1 MKRRFA
7 VLACGWSTHYLK
19 NFIKGMQH
27 GVEGKDIDLYI
38 FNTYNYTEYSGF
50 PNYTGFSI
58 FNLINY
64 EDFDGIIVLSDLIG
78 NQRVLERER
87 LRIIKSGK
95 PAVTINKK
103 LEGICCLRVDN
114 YAGMYEMLDH
124 MVKMHNIT
132 DLAYITGKETSIDI
146 TDRYRAY
153 AQVLKDNNIQF
164 DEKKVFTIETCDY
177 HCAYRF
183 LDDYVKSGKKLPAA
197 IACANDLIALALLKV
212 CAENK
217 IKVPEQLKIV
227 GFDDMT
233 EVQCTKPSIT
243 TVRNNTELLGAE
255 AISRL
260 LCGVNGSQIFKM
272 KSSPVFRQSCGCAY
286 STTSEQNLFTL
297 NILDDANKKEEF
309 DTQMETL
316 GEIFTE
322 AADVFTLLTN
332 IENFFIKSH
341 GFEGTDFCIF
351 MKSDWTSVLIN
362 SAENLPQN
370 LSYGTQVQSL
380 CSVQDNKKYLRE
392 MINTRDLIP
401 SKMKSEGSNLYLF
414 LPIFHHSYVHGY
426 YVTKNNTAMID
437 NRYGYV
443 WTRTLGNSI
452 EHFRKKNMY
461 KQMSQQYLKLS
472 TKDALSGMLNRQG
485 LEKLAKPFF
494 AQNKKNGLTTVLF
507 FVDIN
512 KMKHINDQFGH
523 LHGDLA
529 VKTVSA
535 AVLETVP
542 RNWLCIRY
550 GGDEF
555 LVVGNSKNYNGEDY
569 CTLIKERLHSKTAV
583 MHLPYNLSAS
593 VGTYTV
599 PANSN
604 LTLEQAVEN
613 VDNIMYEQ
621 KQAFH
626 KDDDKKQAEQSE
638 ASGAEAKAEEKVEEK
653 VESETKT
660 E

>member
-1 MKRRFA
+1 MKRRIA
-7 VLACGWSTHYLK
+7 ILACGWSTYFLK
-19 NFIKGMQH
+19 DFMLGMQKA
-27 GVEGKDIDLYI
+27 VAGKNIDLYL
-38 FNTYNYTEYSGF
+38 FNSYNYTEYSGF
-50 PNYTGFSI
+50 PNYTGASI

-64 EDFDGIIVLSDLIG
+64 EDFDGIVILADLIG
-78 NQRVLERER
+78 NVRILERER
-87 LRIIKSGK
+87 LRILKSKK
-95 PAVTINKK
+95 PAISINKK
-103 LEGICCLRVDN
+103 MEGICCIRIDN
-114 YAGMYEMLDH
+114 YSGMYEVIDH
-124 MVKMHNIT
+124 VIKMHNVRDI
-132 DLAYITGKETSIDI
+132 AYISGNETSIDLSE
-146 TDRYRAY
+146 RYKAY
-153 AQVLKDNNIQF
+153 TTVLKDNAIELDPN
-164 DEKKVFTIETCDY
+164 KVFKIDYTDY

-183 LDDYVKSGKKLPAA
+183 FSDYVKSGKTLPQAF
-197 IACANDLIALALLKV
+197 ACANDLIALGLLKV
-212 CAENK
+212 CYENK
-217 IKVPEQLKIV
+217 ISVPNQIKII
-227 GFDDMT
+227 GFDNIV
-233 EVQCTKPSIT
+233 ESQCVSPSLT
-243 TVRNNTELLGAE
+243 TVNNNAEQLGAE
-255 AISRL
+255 VINRL
-260 LCGVNGSQIFKM
+260 EFGLNPSQLLKM
-272 KSSPVFRQSCGCAY
+272 RTSPVLRQSCGCAY
-286 STTSEQNLFTL
+286 SNTKQQSNFTL
-297 NILDDANKKEEF
+297 NILGESNKKEEF
-309 DTQMETL
+309 DTQIEVI

-332 IENFFIKSH
+332 IENYFTKSH
-341 GFEGTDFCIF
+341 NFEGSDFCIF

-370 LSYGTQVQSL
+370 LSYGTQVQAI
-380 CSVQDNKKYLRE
+380 CSVQNNKKYLRE

-401 SKMKSEGSNLYLF
+401 SKMKSEEESTTFMF
-414 LPIFHHSYVHGY
+414 LPIYHHSYVHGY
-426 YVTKNNTAMID
+426 YVTKNNLSMID
-437 NRYGYV
+437 NRYGYI
-443 WTRTLGNSI
+443 WSRTLGTSI

-485 LEKLAKPFF
+485 LERLAKPFF

-569 CTLIKERLHSKTAV
+569 CTQIKERLLSKTSV
-583 MHLPYNLSAS
+583 MHLPYTLSAS
-593 VGTYTV
+593 VGTYSV
-599 PANSN
+599 PANSD

-613 VDNIMYEQ
+613 VDTIMYEQ

-626 KDDDKKQAEQSE
+626 KDDDKK
-638 ASGAEAKAEEKVEEK
+638 
-653 VESETKT
+653 
-660 E
+660 

>member
-1 MKRRFA
+1 M
-7 VLACGWSTHYLK
+7 
-19 NFIKGMQH
+19 
-27 GVEGKDIDLYI
+27 EGKNIDIYL

-50 PNYTGFSI
+50 PNYTGASI

-78 NQRVLERER
+78 NVRILEKER
-87 LRIIKSGK
+87 QKIIKSGK
-95 PAVTINKK
+95 PAISINKK
-103 LEGICCLRVDN
+103 MEGICCLRVDN
-114 YAGMYEMLDH
+114 YTGMYDVLEH
-124 MVKMHNIT
+124 MIKMHGIT
-132 DLAYITGKETSIDI
+132 DIAYISGKETSIDI
-146 TDRYRAY
+146 SERYKAY
-153 AQVLKDNNIQF
+153 TTVLKDNNIPLDMNQVYTIPHSDYHSSYRFF
-164 DEKKVFTIETCDY
+164 DEF
-177 HCAYRF
+177 
-183 LDDYVKSGKKLPAA
+183 VKSGKKLPRCF
-197 IACANDLIALALLKV
+197 ACSNDLIALGLLKV
-212 CAENK
+212 CFENN
-217 IKVPEQLKIV
+217 ISVPEQLKII
-227 GFDDMT
+227 GFDDMQET
-233 EVQCTKPSIT
+233 MCTLPSIT
-243 TVRNNTELLGAE
+243 TVRNNADQLGAE
-255 AISRL
+255 AVNRL
-260 LCGVNGSQIFKM
+260 ELGVNPAQLLKM
-272 KSSPVFRQSCGCAY
+272 KSTPVFRQSCGCGY
-286 STTSEQNLFTL
+286 LSSKYQGGSILDV
-297 NILDDANKKEEF
+297 LDDAYKKEEF
-309 DTQMETL
+309 DTQIEVM
-316 GEIFTE
+316 GEIFAE
-322 AADVFTLLTN
+322 AVDVFTLLTN
-332 IENFFIKSH
+332 VENFFTKSH
-341 GFEGTDFCIF
+341 SFEGSDFCIF

-362 SAENLPQN
+362 SAESLPQN
-370 LSYGTQVQSL
+370 LSYGTQVQAI

-401 SKMKSEGSNLYLF
+401 EKMKTDKSTLFMF

-426 YVTKNNTAMID
+426 YVTKNNLSMID
-437 NRYGYV
+437 NCYGYL
-443 WTRTLGNSI
+443 WSRSLGTSI

-461 KQMSQQYLKLS
+461 KQMSQQYLRLS

-485 LEKLAKPFF
+485 LEKLALPFF

-569 CTLIKERLHSKTAV
+569 CTIIKEKLLAKTSV
-583 MHLPYNLSAS
+583 MHLPYTLSAS
-593 VGTYTV
+593 VGTYSV

-604 LTLEQAVEN
+604 MTLEQAVET

-626 KDDDKKQAEQSE
+626 KEND
-638 ASGAEAKAEEKVEEK
+638 
-653 VESETKT
+653 
-660 E
+660 

>member
-1 MKRRFA
+1 MKRKIA
-7 VLACGWSTHYLK
+7 VLTSGWSVHYLK
-19 NFIKGMQH
+19 NFLQGMQR
-27 GVEGKDIDLYI
+27 GVEGKDIDIYV

-58 FNLINY
+58 FNLIHY
-64 EDFDGIIVLSDLIG
+64 EDFDGIVLLADLLG
-78 NQRVLERER
+78 NQRILERER

-95 PAVTINKK
+95 PAITINKK
-103 LEGICCLRVDN
+103 LEGICCLRIDN
-114 YAGMYEMLDH
+114 YSGMYEALDH
-124 MVKMHNIT
+124 MIKMHGIT
-132 DLAYITGKETSIDI
+132 DLGYISGKETTVDI
-146 TDRYRAY
+146 TERYKAY
-153 AQVLKDNNIQF
+153 VTVLKDNNIPF
-164 DEKKVFTIETCDY
+164 DSSKVFSIETCDY
-177 HCAYRF
+177 HSAYCF
-183 LDDYVKSGKKLPAA
+183 FNEYVKSGKTLPKAV
-197 IACANDLIALALLKV
+197 ACANDLIALALLKV

-217 IKVPEQLKIV
+217 ISVPEQMKIV
-227 GFDDMT
+227 GFDDIT

-243 TVRNNTELLGAE
+243 TVRNNTELMGSE
-255 AISRL
+255 AVSRL

-272 KSSPVFRQSCGCAY
+272 KSTPVFRQSCGCGY
-286 STTSEQNLFTL
+286 STTNEQNLFTL
-297 NILDDANKKEEF
+297 NILDEANKKDAF
-309 DTQMETL
+309 DAQIETL

-332 IENFFIKSH
+332 VENFFIKSH
-341 GFEGTDFCIF
+341 SFEGTDFCIF

-370 LSYGTQVQSL
+370 LSYGTQVQSI

-401 SKMKSEGSNLYLF
+401 AKMKSEDSNLYLF

-443 WTRTLGNSI
+443 WSRSLGNSI
-452 EHFRKKNMY
+452 EDFRKKNMY

-472 TKDALSGMLNRQG
+472 TKDALSGMLNRSG
-485 LEKLAKPFF
+485 LEKLAKPFY

-529 VKTVSA
+529 VKTVAA

-569 CTLIKERLHSKTAV
+569 CTQIKVRLEAKTSV
-583 MHLPYNLSAS
+583 MHLPYTLSAS
-593 VGTYTV
+593 VGTYSV
-599 PANSN
+599 PAQSE

-626 KDDDKKQAEQSE
+626 KENDKHEN
-638 ASGAEAKAEEKVEEK
+638 
-653 VESETKT
+653 
-660 E
+660 